1 MSAATPAPAH
11 KISGK
16 SWLALALLVVIGLVL
31 YLWVVIVYNTEGGYT
46 TAVDQT
52 GVGDQTYAVSVD
64 MQPTAFD
71 SQTNTAQLHMKFEA
85 NDWQNLLAGNGQQLA
100 QNVRFIIDGSAG
112 TQEIRFP
119 SGTRLADKDVTLTT
133 QGPSWEYPFDVHTG
147 DFGISAETYTK
158 QPDGTIVTDQ
168 ALPLGVIINEQAQ
181 ADSGVTGWDTAI
193 NASTFPTYSYFE
205 LDYSRG
211 FSTKVFSMMLLV
223 LAVLLATSTAVVAFL
238 VAAEQ
243 RRAEIGLM
251 AWTASLLFALP
262 ALRSFMPNSPP
273 IGAQIDMYVYL
284 WVMAAAI
291 VAAITMIVA
300 WVRQS
305 RHRRDADVT
314 AGAGG
319 LVKIPDAPSADVS
332 GD

>member
-1 MSAATPAPAH
+1 MSALDPTQPR
-11 KISGK
+11 KISPR
-16 SWLALALLVVIGLVL
+16 SWLALAAIILIGIGL

-46 TAVDQT
+46 TTVDQS
-52 GVGDQTYAVSVD
+52 GVGSTTYGAEVEI
-64 MQPTAFD
+64 QPTAFD
-71 SQTNTAQLHMKFEA
+71 SQINTAALQMTFQISDIGSTLVDPKGQLT
-85 NDWQNLLAGNGQQLA
+85 
-100 QNVRFIIDGSAG
+100 QNVRFIIDGSSG

-119 SGTRLADKDVTLTT
+119 VGSRLAAKDVTLTT
-133 QGPSWEYPFDVHTG
+133 QGPSWEYPFDVHQG
-147 DFGISAETYTK
+147 AFDIEAETYEK
-158 QPDGTIVTDQ
+158 QPDGTLTTVQT
-168 ALPLGVIINEQAQ
+168 LPLGVVIDEEAQ
-181 ADSGVTGWDTAI
+181 AVGGVTGWDTLIEAG
-193 NASTFPTYSYFE
+193 TY
-205 LDYSRG
+205 LDYTNFGITYTRG
-211 FSTKVFSMMLLV
+211 FSTKVFAIMLLV

-291 VAAITMIVA
+291 VAAITVIIS

-305 RHRRDADVT
+305 RHRREADPT

-319 LVKIPDAPSADVS
+319 MVRVPAAPSADVT

>member
-1 MSAATPAPAH
+1 MSSEAPAPPH
-11 KISGK
+11 RISRK
-16 SWLALALLVVIGLVL
+16 SWLGLAAIVLVGLVM
-31 YLWVVIVYNTEGGYT
+31 YLWVVIVYNTEGGYAT
-46 TAVDQT
+46 NVDQSGT
-52 GVGDQTYAVSVD
+52 DGLTYAVAVEIS
-64 MQPTAFD
+64 PTAFD
-71 SQTNTAQLHMKFEA
+71 SQTNTAALHLRFQASGE
-85 NDWQNLLAGNGQQLA
+85 DGLLSSTGEELA
-100 QNVRFIIDGSAG
+100 KNVRFTIDGSSG
-112 TQEIRFP
+112 SQEFRFP
-119 SGTRLADKDVTLTT
+119 AGTRLADKDITLTT

-147 DFGISAETYTK
+147 SIGMSADTYTK
-158 QPDGTIVTDQ
+158 QSDGTLVTDQ
-168 ALPLGVIINEQAQ
+168 PLSLGVIVDEQAQ
-181 ADSGVTGWDTAI
+181 ADGGVTGWDTVIEA
-193 NASTFPTYSYFE
+193 ATFPVYSNFDLTYT
-205 LDYSRG
+205 RG
-211 FSTKVFSMMLLV
+211 FSTKVFALMLLV
-223 LAVLLATSTAVVAFL
+223 LAVLLAMSTAVVAFL

-291 VAAITMIVA
+291 LAAITVIIS

-305 RHRRDADVT
+305 RHRASVDPT

-319 LVKIPDAPSADVS
+319 MARIPDAPSADMS

>member
-1 MSAATPAPAH
+1 MSADVPAPNH
-11 KISGK
+11 RISAR
-16 SWLALALLVVIGLVL
+16 SWLALAGIILIGVAM
-31 YLWVVIVYNTEGGYT
+31 YLWVVVVYNTEGGYT
-46 TAVDQT
+46 TTVDQT
-52 GVGDQTYAVSVD
+52 GAGDAVYGANVEIR
-64 MQPTAFD
+64 PTAFD
-71 SQTNTAQLHMKFEA
+71 SQTNEGEVQMIFQLG
-85 NDWQNLLAGNGQQLA
+85 DWDPSLVDGKGQLV
-100 QNVRFIIDGSAG
+100 QNVRFVIDGSSG

-119 SGTRLADKDVTLTT
+119 AGTRLAAKDVTLTT
-133 QGPSWEYPFDVHTG
+133 QGASWQYPFDVHTS
-147 DFGISAETYTK
+147 DFDISAETYEK
-158 QPDGTIVTDQ
+158 QADGTLATTQ
-168 ALPLGVIINEQAQ
+168 KLPLGVIVNEEAQ
-181 ADSGVTGWDTAI
+181 AEGGVTGWDTAI
-193 NASTFPTYSYFE
+193 AAGTY
-205 LDYSRG
+205 LDYSNFGITYARG

-243 RRAEIGLM
+243 RKAEIGLM

-291 VAAITMIVA
+291 VAAITVIIS

-305 RHRRDADVT
+305 RHRT
-314 AGAGG
+314 
-319 LVKIPDAPSADVS
+319 PDAPVAADKT

>member
-1 MSAATPAPAH
+1 MAQDVPFTPH
-11 KISGK
+11 RITRR
-16 SWLALALLVVIGLVL
+16 SWLALALVILVGIGMWA
-31 YLWVVIVYNTEGGYT
+31 WVVIVYNTEGGYT
-46 TAVDQT
+46 TTVDQT
-52 GVGDQTYAVSVD
+52 GTADVTYATNVEI
-64 MQPTAFD
+64 QPTAFD
-71 SQTNTAQLHMKFEA
+71 SQTNTAETQMIFQLG
-85 NDWQNLLAGNGQQLA
+85 DWQSNLVDGKGVLVE
-100 QNVRFIIDGSAG
+100 NVRFTIDGSSG
-112 TQEIRFP
+112 TQEVRFP
-119 SGTRLADKDVTLTT
+119 AGTRLAAKDITLTT
-133 QGPSWEYPFDVHTG
+133 QGASWEYPFDVHQT
-147 DFGISAETYTK
+147 DFDIEAETYVK
-158 QPDGTIVTDQ
+158 QTDGSLATTQ
-168 ALPLGVIINEQAQ
+168 KLTLGVIVNEDAQ
-181 ADSGVTGWDTAI
+181 ADGGVTGWDTSIA
-193 NASTFPTYSYFE
+193 AGTYVDYTNFQIT
-205 LDYSRG
+205 YSRG

-223 LAVLLATSTAVVAFL
+223 LAVLLASSTAVVAFL

-305 RHRRDADVT
+305 KHQPAVDAR
-314 AGAGG
+314 AAAGG
-319 LVKIPDAPSADVS
+319 VPNTPEVITVDTT